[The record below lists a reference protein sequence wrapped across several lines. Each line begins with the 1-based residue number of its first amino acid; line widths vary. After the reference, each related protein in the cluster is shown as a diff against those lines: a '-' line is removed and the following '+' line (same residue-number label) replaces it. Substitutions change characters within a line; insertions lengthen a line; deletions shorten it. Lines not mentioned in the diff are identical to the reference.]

1 MKIYINSIL
10 TTLLFL
16 TSFVGLFAQDD
27 FEGKIKF
34 KISSDGDEMFLDYF
48 IKGENL
54 RMEMGDNAEAV
65 FVKNK
70 DKSLIL
76 MPSEKMYMDL
86 NNSIMSKLSSM
97 TGMNDDDKN
106 KEAEEE
112 FNIEDYKTGKTKS
125 ILGYECHQW
134 VIKDQNDDEE
144 IEAWVTSELGNFFLM
159 KGPMGEGFS
168 PSWSNSINNNG
179 FFPMLVIT
187 RDDDGEENSR
197 FEATEVKKES
207 LSDKLFTPPSD
218 YSEMKIPG
226 MDGLFK

>member
-1 MKIYINSIL
+1 MKKYILSIFTIML
-10 TTLLFL
+10 IF
-16 TSFVGLFAQDD
+16 TSFVGLFAQAD

-65 FVKNK
+65 FLKMK

-86 NNSIMSKLSSM
+86 NNSIMSKLSGM
-97 TGMNDDDKN
+97 AGMNNDEN
-106 KEAEEE
+106 EEE
-112 FNIEDYKTGKTKS
+112 EKDFNIEDYKTGKTKS
-125 ILGYECHQW
+125 ILGYECYQW
-134 VIKDQNDDEE
+134 IIKSEEDDDEVV
-144 IEAWVTSELGNFFLM
+144 EAWVTSELGNFFLM
-159 KGPMGEGFS
+159 SSPMGGGFS
-168 PSWSNSINNNG
+168 PGWSNSVNDNG

-187 RDDDGEENSR
+187 RDEDGEENSR
-197 FEATEVKKES
+197 FEATEVNKET
-207 LSDKLFTPPSD
+207 LSDKLFTIPSD